1 MLKHFQLSTVDEV
14 TKISLAVGTFF
25 GEVSEKLFRV
35 VIHWCMRGKKHC
47 PLKGDSMMSVY
58 AGLCDLVMSTLPW
71 TDDSRMR
78 TLFYTWWL

>member
-1 MLKHFQLSTVDEV
+1 MDEV
-14 TKISLAVGTFF
+14 TKISLAVRTFLC
-25 GEVSEKLFRV
+25 EVSEKLFRV
-35 VIHWCMRGKKHC
+35 TIHWCMRGKKHC
-47 PLKGDSMMSVY
+47 PLMGDSVMSVY